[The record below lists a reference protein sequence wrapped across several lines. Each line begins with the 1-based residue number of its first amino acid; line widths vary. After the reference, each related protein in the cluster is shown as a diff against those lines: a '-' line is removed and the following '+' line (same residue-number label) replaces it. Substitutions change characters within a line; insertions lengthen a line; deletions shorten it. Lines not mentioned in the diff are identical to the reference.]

1 MREEIMI
8 DDLRYNGK
16 LIKDLSK
23 KTLIKIL
30 TGLWL
35 ENIRMKE
42 YIDGRNMSLI
52 VKPNQKEINKILS
65 VS

>member
-1 MREEIMI
+1 MWEEIMI

-16 LIKDLSK
+16 LIRDLSK

-35 ENIRMKE
+35 ENTRMKE